1 MCRDDPFKPCR
12 SEKPETASS
21 GSIPGRTLLAMTTGD
36 GSAEQAAAA
45 WRRAARARERARSA
59 EEAAERY
66 EQRAVDSG
74 NDVYAQLALMLRST
88 ASCHRS
94 SARLQEALARSL
106 ARWRRGHGTRP
117 KFMTGVAEACG
128 TSSVA
133 LTLVD
138 AGHSQLAVAA
148 SSEPAR
154 AAQDLEFMLGEGPT
168 RDATTG
174 CRTVRASCDTIEQ
187 RWPCYGPALTALGIR
202 AVAAVPLDTTG
213 RCFGALA
220 VFDPRPGLVGSR
232 AFADIVG
239 ALTRTVLLD
248 PDADPELYGG
258 IDHRDVVQQAAGM
271 VSVYIGR
278 RVDDALAL
286 IKARA
291 FTLGVPLETF
301 ARGIVAGDL
310 KLTPEGPS

>member
-1 MCRDDPFKPCR
+1 
-12 SEKPETASS
+12 
-21 GSIPGRTLLAMTTGD
+21 MTTGD

-45 WRRAARARERARSA
+45 WRRAARARERARIA
-59 EEAAERY
+59 EEAAEGYDRKAA
-66 EQRAVDSG
+66 ESG
-74 NDVYAQLALMLRST
+74 RDVYRQIAAMLHST
-88 ASCHRS
+88 AGCHRS
-94 SARLQEALARSL
+94 SARLQEAFAHNLTG
-106 ARWRRGHGTRP
+106 WEQGRGIRP
-117 KFMTGVAEACG
+117 RFMTGVAEACG
-128 TSSVA
+128 TRSAA

-138 AGHSQLAVAA
+138 DDQSQLAVAA
-148 SSEPAR
+148 SNEPAR

-174 CRTVRASCDTIEQ
+174 RRPVFASCDAIEQ
-187 RWPCYGPALTALGIR
+187 RWPYYGPALSALGIHE
-202 AVAAVPLDTTG
+202 VAAVPLDTTG

-271 VSVYIGR
+271 VSVHFGR
-278 RVDDALAL
+278 CVDDALAL

-291 FTLGVPLETF
+291 FSQGVPLETF
-301 ARGIVAGDL
+301 ARGIVAGE
-310 KLTPEGPS
+310 LTLISEGPS

>member
-1 MCRDDPFKPCR
+1 
-12 SEKPETASS
+12 
-21 GSIPGRTLLAMTTGD
+21 MTTGD
-36 GSAEQAAAA
+36 GSAEHAAAA

-66 EQRAVDSG
+66 EQKAVESG
-74 NDVYAQLALMLRST
+74 SDVHVQIATMLHST
-88 ASCHRS
+88 ADCHRS
-94 SARLQEALARSL
+94 SARLQEAFAHNLTG
-106 ARWRRGHGTRP
+106 WRRGQGGRP
-117 KFMTGVAEACG
+117 QFMTGVAEACG
-128 TSSVA
+128 TSSAA
-133 LTLVD
+133 LTLVAAD
-138 AGHSQLAVAA
+138 HSQLAVAA

-168 RDATTG
+168 RDATAH
-174 CRTVRASCDTIEQ
+174 CRLVVASRDAIEQ

-202 AVAAVPLDTTG
+202 EVAAAPLDTTG

-220 VFDPRPGLVGSR
+220 VFDPRPGLVGTQ

-258 IDHRDVVQQAAGM
+258 TDHREVVQQAAG
-271 VSVYIGR
+271 VLSVHISR

-291 FTLGVPLETF
+291 FTLGVPLETY
-301 ARGIVAGDL
+301 ARGIVAGEL

>member
-1 MCRDDPFKPCR
+1 
-12 SEKPETASS
+12 
-21 GSIPGRTLLAMTTGD
+21 MTTGD
-36 GSAEQAAAA
+36 GSAEQAVAA
-45 WRRAARARERARSA
+45 WRRAASARERARGA
-59 EEAAERY
+59 EEAAKRY
-66 EQRAVDSG
+66 EQKAADTG
-74 NDVYAQLALMLRST
+74 NDVYLQIAALLHTT
-88 ASCHRS
+88 AGCHRS
-94 SARLQEALARSL
+94 SARLQEAFAHNLTG
-106 ARWRRGHGTRP
+106 WQRGHGTRP
-117 KFMTGVAEACG
+117 RFMTGVAEACG
-128 TSSVA
+128 TSSAA

-138 AGHSQLAVAA
+138 ADHSQLAVAA
-148 SSEPAR
+148 SNEPAR

-168 RDATTG
+168 RDATSG
-174 CRTVRASCDTIEQ
+174 CRLVRASHEAIEQ
-187 RWPCYGPALTALGIR
+187 RWPCYGPALTALGIHE
-202 AVAAVPLDTTG
+202 VAAVPLDTTG

-220 VFDPRPGLVGSR
+220 VFDPRPGLVGTQ
-232 AFADIVG
+232 AFTDIVG

-258 IDHRDVVQQAAGM
+258 TEHRDVVQQAAGV
-271 VSVYIGR
+271 VSVHIGR